1 MSIKNIFDT
10 VKKNKLARQLSMALA
25 GLTAAGSLWLG
36 AVPAASAM
44 PEIMPVAELTSGMTG
59 EAYTVVDGSGE
70 IQSFDV
76 EIVGVM
82 GTGRGTRRMILA
94 RASGPV
100 VEAAGGT
107 LQGMSGSP
115 VYINGQL
122 VGALAIHFREM
133 DPYTFMITPI
143 EDMLE
148 IWSMPDPK
156 AVRNNKTIDIKKAA
170 EEKEKA
176 AKARERR
183 EKLRKE
189 RRAKANGEA
198 AKDEKK
204 KDKAADEKA
213 DEGIVGDLP
222 KDMRAG
228 KKPEAAQPAVK
239 DEKHP
244 DGYVKAEEVPPP
256 TVESEDGEEKKPQF
270 AGLRRKLFI
279 SGFDGAAAGILARRL
294 GPLGYDLEPF
304 MGVALA
310 GGGLIGVQPAEP
322 EKPKADAADVAEPET
337 KSDAVKEE
345 KPAEE
350 TKKPAEEPKKPE
362 TTEKNETAEK
372 PADKKD
378 EKSAGKSAGE
388 KKSAKKDK
396 KDKNSK
402 KAKKDDKQSKEKSE
416 GKSEKKVNI
425 LDKVELKPGD
435 DKAKTAE
442 GKTEELPEVWES
454 SGPVAIDYDATVEP
468 GSAIGVAAVYGD
480 FTIGATGTVTAV
492 DGKKV
497 LAFGHSFAHKGNTNF
512 FLTGADVVGTVSGP
526 TEGMKMAN
534 VGNIIGRVNQ
544 DRGCGISG
552 ILGVYPSTVP
562 IKLKVVDTS
571 LNRKMY
577 FSAQSAYDED
587 ILPAVSAA
595 IPVAAIARVC
605 DSTGPATVSVKF
617 KVKSNIFAAEAPIDA
632 PPEEKSLDIE
642 RSNMFYCVDDGGLS
656 AFSELNNIITL
667 ITANRDE
674 ESDIYGIDVEI
685 TTEAKRRTARLISA
699 TPSKPE
705 VKPGEEIVF
714 RTVVKPYR
722 GEKFTVEVPYKI
734 PEARADGKF
743 YIDLHGGGLV
753 PISKV
758 LESAMAAMEDKET
771 TADKVRRVLQTYSN
785 NHIVAEPAAVPPVM
799 SEKEQKK
806 EIRKAIKRS
815 EELERKRREMAEKGE
830 TIEPEP
836 MPEPT
841 ETDYIIEN
849 FVQTSVMVKS

>member
-1 MSIKNIFDT
+1 MSITNIFNT
-10 VKKNKLARQLSMALA
+10 MKKNKLARQLSLA
-25 GLTAAGSLWLG
+25 IAGITAAGSLWFG
-36 AVPAASAM
+36 SVPTASAM
-44 PEIMPVAELTSGMTG
+44 PEIMPVTELTGGMTG
-59 EAYTVVDGSGE
+59 EAYTVVDDSGE
-70 IQSFDV
+70 IRSFDV
-76 EIVGVM
+76 EIIGVM
-82 GTGRGTRRMILA
+82 GSGRGSRRMILA

-100 VEAAGGT
+100 VEMAGGI

-115 VYINGQL
+115 VYIGDRL
-122 VGALAIHFREM
+122 IGAAAATIKEM
-133 DPYTFMITPI
+133 DSRMFLITPI

-148 IWSMPDPK
+148 IWNMPDPK
-156 AVRNNKTIDIKKAA
+156 AVRNNKKIDIKKAA

-189 RRAKANGEA
+189 RRAKANGETA
-198 AKDEKK
+198 AEEGKK
-204 KDKAADEKA
+204 KDKAGTEKA
-213 DEGIVGDLP
+213 DEGIIGDLP

-228 KKPEAAQPAVK
+228 KKPEAAPPAVK

-244 DGYVKAEEVPPP
+244 DGYMKAEEVPPP
-256 TVESEDGEEKKPQF
+256 TVESEDSDEKKSLF
-270 AGLRRKLFI
+270 TGVRRKLFI
-279 SGFDGAAAGILARRL
+279 SGFDGAAAGILAHRL

-304 MGVALA
+304 MGIALA
-310 GGGLIGVQPAEP
+310 GGGISGAQPAEP
-322 EKPKADAADVAEPET
+322 ETTKADEA
-337 KSDAVKEE
+337 KSEAVPDTVKEE
-345 KPAEE
+345 KPAE
-350 TKKPAEEPKKPE
+350 TPKKPE
-362 TTEKNETAEK
+362 PVEKQEMTEK

-378 EKSAGKSAGE
+378 ENSAEKSADK

-396 KDKNSK
+396 KDRKG
-402 KAKKDDKQSKEKSE
+402 KKDNKDSKEKS
-416 GKSEKKVNI
+416 GEKAEKQADAP
-425 LDKVELKPGD
+425 DKAELKPGYE
-435 DKAKTAE
+435 KAKTGE
-442 GKTEELPEVWES
+442 GKTDELVEVREP
-454 SGPVAIDYDATVEP
+454 SGPVAIDYDAAVEP
-468 GSAIGVAAVYGD
+468 GGAIGVAAVYGD
-480 FTIGATGTVTAV
+480 FTVGATGTVTAV
-492 DGKKV
+492 DGKRV

-512 FLTGADVVGTVSGP
+512 FLTAADVVGTVSGP
-526 TEGMKMAN
+526 TDGMKMAN

-562 IKLKVVDTS
+562 IKLKVVDRS

-577 FSAQSAYDED
+577 FAAQSAYDED

-617 KVKSNIFAAEAPIDA
+617 KVKSNIFAAEAPVDA

-656 AFSELNNIITL
+656 AFAELNNIITL
-667 ITANRDE
+667 ITANREE

-685 TTEAKRRTARLISA
+685 TTEAKRKTARLISA

-714 RTVVKPYR
+714 RAVLKPYR

-753 PISKV
+753 QISQV
-758 LESAMAAMEDKET
+758 LESAMAALEDKET
-771 TADKVRRVLQTYSN
+771 TADKVRRVLQANSN

-799 SEKEQKK
+799 SDKEQKK
-806 EIRKAIKRS
+806 EIKKAIKRS
-815 EELERKRREMAEKGE
+815 EELEKKRRERAEKGE
-830 TIEPEP
+830 TIEPAP